1 MKDAEMITSK
11 FVNDLIFNIA
21 KKQHI
26 NIQPDVSDFGTTDA
40 LNISVS
46 KGGTPCT
53 VLGVVVRNIH
63 TTISVANKQDIKETI
78 KLLEELLKDP
88 PRMKL

>member
-1 MKDAEMITSK
+1 MFELADKIK
-11 FVNDLIFNIA
+11 
-21 KKQHI
+21 I
-26 NIQPDVSDFGTTDA
+26 NLQPDVSDFGTTDA

-63 TTISVANKQDIKETI
+63 TTTSVASKQDIKDTI
-78 KLLEELLKDP
+78 KLIEELLKNP
-88 PRMKL
+88 PRMRL